1 MNLIIVS
8 GVSGVGKSTIVKRF
22 IEENSEKYELAR
34 SVTTRKARTENEYYT
49 FVSREEFQA
58 LLEEGAFSE
67 TNLYQDSKELYGTP
81 RREVEHIVS
90 MGKTPVLEIDVNGK
104 RQIESNV
111 DQNYFSPIS
120 IFITASPATVYRRLM
135 ARGKPMKN
143 IVQRL
148 KTAVEEIN
156 IADEYDCFV
165 ENKDL
170 ETAVK
175 DMKAVIS
182 GKSATKRPDINKYR
196 NELIDLIHIIQNTEG
211 VGIND

>member
-58 LLEEGAFSE
+58 LLEEGAFLE
-67 TNLYQDSKELYGTP
+67 TNLYQGSKELYGTP
-81 RREVEHIVS
+81 GREVERIVA
-90 MGKTPVLEIDVNGK
+90 MGRIPILEIDVNGK
-104 RQIESNV
+104 RQIESRA

-120 IFITASPATVYRRLM
+120 ICITAPPATVYRRLM
-135 ARGKPMKN
+135 ARGEPMKN

-211 VGIND
+211 VGISG

>member
-58 LLEEGAFSE
+58 LLEEGEFLE
-67 TNLYQDSKELYGTP
+67 TNLYQGSKELYGTP
-81 RREVEHIVS
+81 RREVERIVA
-90 MGKTPVLEIDVNGK
+90 MGRIPVLEIE
-104 RQIESNV
+104 RQIESSA

-120 IFITASPATVYRRLM
+120 IFITAPPAMVYRRLM
-135 ARGKPMKN
+135 ARGEPMKN

-211 VGIND
+211 VGISG

>member
-34 SVTTRKARTENEYYT
+34 SVTTRKVRTENEYYICIT
-49 FVSREEFQA
+49 RRISGTTRRR
-58 LLEEGAFSE
+58 AFLE
-67 TNLYQDSKELYGTP
+67 TNLYQGSKELYGTP
-81 RREVEHIVS
+81 RREVERIVA
-90 MGKTPVLEIDVNGK
+90 MGRIPVLEIDVNGK
-104 RQIESNV
+104 RRIESSA

-120 IFITASPATVYRRLM
+120 IFITAPPATVYRRLM
-135 ARGKPMKN
+135 ARGEPMKN

-156 IADEYDCFV
+156 IEDEYDCFV

-211 VGIND
+211 VGISG

>member
-58 LLEEGAFSE
+58 LLEEGAFLE
-67 TNLYQDSKELYGTP
+67 INLYQGSKKLYGTP
-81 RREVEHIVS
+81 RREIERIVA
-90 MGKTPVLEIDVNGK
+90 MDRIPVLEIDVNGK
-104 RQIESNV
+104 RQNESSA

-120 IFITASPATVYRRLM
+120 IFITAPPATVYRQLM
-135 ARGKPMKN
+135 ARGEPMKN

-182 GKSATKRPDINKYR
+182 GKSATKRADINKY
-196 NELIDLIHIIQNTEG
+196 HHQNPCKK
-211 VGIND
+211 